1 MYPKSDMHESC
12 SKSRTNFS
20 KIIAPEV
27 FIKQIRYSKALS

>member
-12 SKSRTNFS
+12 SQSRMNYS

-27 FIKQIRYSKALS
+27 LLNK